1 MTMQFNIHFNQ
12 VLPTLAVALVFVPS
26 CKRNSQQV
34 ITSPNQQQHW
44 TVTTIAGDGNPR
56 FADGPALS
64 AEFRAPLGVTVTSG
78 GVLYVADGL
87 NHRIRKILT
96 GQVTTIAGF
105 GAEDTSSGIG
115 TAAGYAIPIQI
126 ISDALD
132 NLYTLDIHDFRIR
145 KINPGGLVTVV
156 AGSGVRGFLNGR
168 VESARFGECSG
179 IVADKFGNIFVA
191 DVEARRIRKIST
203 LGIVTTFAGTGNQ
216 GLTDGP
222 AQSAE
227 FFALGGITLDPD
239 GNLFA
244 SDGSRIRKITPAGQ
258 VSTIAG
264 SSIRGLKDGPATT
277 ATFTDIAG
285 LTIDGHGNLFV
296 TDQDLI
302 RMITPAGYVTT
313 IAGSIVGY
321 RDGPGELAQ
330 FNGAY
335 GLATDLQGNI
345 YLAESHNN
353 RIRKISER

>member
-1 MTMQFNIHFNQ
+1 MMQFNIHSKQ
-12 VLPTLAVALVFVPS
+12 VLPVLAIALLFAPS

-34 ITSPNQQQHW
+34 PTSSNEHHHW
-44 TVTTIAGDGNPR
+44 IATTIAGDGNPR
-56 FADGPALS
+56 FADGPALL
-64 AEFRAPLGVTVTSG
+64 AEFRAPLDVTVTPG
-78 GVLYVADGL
+78 GILYVADAL
-87 NHRIRKILT
+87 NHRIRKIDA
-96 GQVTTIAGF
+96 GQVTTFAGF
-105 GAEDTSSGIG
+105 GTEDTTSAVG
-115 TAAGYAIPIQI
+115 TSAGYAFPSQL
-126 ISDALD
+126 ISDDLG
-132 NLYTLDIHDFRIR
+132 NLYTLDVHDFRIR
-145 KINPGGLVTVV
+145 KITPAALVTVV
-156 AGSGVRGFLNGR
+156 AGSGVRGFLNGK
-168 VESARFGECSG
+168 VDSARFGECSG
-179 IVADKFGNIFVA
+179 IAADKLGNIFVA
-191 DVEARRIRKIST
+191 DVDARRIRKIST
-203 LGIVTTFAGTGNQ
+203 LGIVTTFAGNGNQ
-216 GLTDGP
+216 GLADGP

-227 FFALGGITLDPD
+227 FFALGGITLDRD

-244 SDGSRIRKITPAGQ
+244 TDGSRIRKITPAGQ
-258 VSTIAG
+258 VSTFAG
-264 SSIRGLKDGPATT
+264 STLRGLKDGPATA